1 MPRQTHGHAEHHV
14 HGPDC
19 RHHHAQGPSDIT
31 ARADGHVH
39 TASCSHGADAAPL
52 AVDPTVL
59 LCGRGLGLVRGGRPL
74 LEAVDIDIRP
84 REIVTLIGPNG
95 AGKTTLV
102 RLLLGLEVP
111 DTGTVHRHADL
122 VIGYAPQRFDIDS
135 ALPMTVARFLGL
147 GLGVRPGSVLET
159 LGEVGAAHVFGQ
171 QMSSLSGGELQRVV
185 LARALLREPNLLVLD
200 EPVRGVDYA
209 GEAELYTLIGT
220 LRNTR
225 GLGVLLVSHDLHVVM
240 ASSDRVLCLN
250 RHVCC
255 SGVPET
261 VAQHPEYVRLFGAD
275 AARAFAVY
283 QHHHDHRHDLGGE
296 TAPMPATP
304 GLPELVAVPVAA
316 KETGR

>member
-122 VIGYAPQRFDIDS
+122 VIGYAPQGFDIDS
-135 ALPMTVARFLGL
+135 ALPMTVARFL
-147 GLGVRPGSVLET
+147 
-159 LGEVGAAHVFGQ
+159 
-171 QMSSLSGGELQRVV
+171 
-185 LARALLREPNLLVLD
+185 
-200 EPVRGVDYA
+200 
-209 GEAELYTLIGT
+209 
-220 LRNTR
+220 
-225 GLGVLLVSHDLHVVM
+225 
-240 ASSDRVLCLN
+240 
-250 RHVCC
+250 
-255 SGVPET
+255 
-261 VAQHPEYVRLFGAD
+261 
-275 AARAFAVY
+275 
-283 QHHHDHRHDLGGE
+283 
-296 TAPMPATP
+296 
-304 GLPELVAVPVAA
+304 
-316 KETGR
+316 